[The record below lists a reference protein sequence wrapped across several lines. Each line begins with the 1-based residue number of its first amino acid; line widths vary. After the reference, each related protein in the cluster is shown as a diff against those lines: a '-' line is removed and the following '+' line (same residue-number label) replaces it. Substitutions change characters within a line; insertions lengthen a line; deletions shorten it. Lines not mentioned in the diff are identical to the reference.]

1 MGICHR
7 YAAAHKFPTET
18 NAEEKLKMHQDAEE
32 PPTANRDDTLP
43 PKIGKPMRNVNS
55 DAGSSPTTQNVKSS
69 IQETSNANTDNVPL
83 LKKKKMN
90 GGVE

>member
-43 PKIGKPMRNVNS
+43 PKIGKPTRNVNS
-55 DAGSSPTTQNVKSS
+55 DAGSSPITQNVKSS

-83 LKKKKMN
+83 LKTKKMN